1 MKAEHRKELQT
12 NVLADSIGRFWLSLK
27 AAPSSTTIAIWV
39 FILLAVG
46 LVVLWQYWYR
56 ANLATNSAVWVKVEN
71 AASLEDLNAIIAK
84 DPNSRPARTA
94 RFLKARLLLRQG
106 LEQLCGTF
114 EKEREEA
121 LTKVKEAGELY
132 QKLAVESTDNRLLM
146 QEAWLGTAVAKETQ
160 GDLKEALEDYRK
172 VAAEKP
178 ESDITK
184 KAAEHAERLAQG
196 DTKIEEFYA
205 RLKELN
211 NPKPLPPPPAPTP

>member
-27 AAPSSTTIAIWV
+27 EAPSSTTVVVWV
-39 FILLAVG
+39 FVLLAAG
-46 LVVLWQYWYR
+46 LFILWLYWSR
-56 ANLATNSAVWVKVEN
+56 TTLANSSVYWVKVEN
-71 AASLEDLNAIIAK
+71 ASSLDDLNAIIDK

-114 EKEREEA
+114 DNQREEA
-121 LTKVKEAGELY
+121 LKKVTEAGELY
-132 QKLAVESTDNRLLM
+132 QKLALESTDNRLLL
-146 QEAWLGTAVAKETQ
+146 QEAWLGTAVAKETL
-160 GDLKEALEDYRK
+160 GDLKEALEAYRK

-178 ESDITK
+178 ESAVTK
-184 KAAEHAERLAQG
+184 QAGEHAERLAEG
-196 DTKIEEFYA
+196 ETKVEEFYA

-211 NPKPLPPPPAPTP
+211 SPKPISPPPAP